1 MSALPPMLA
10 STITPQ
16 APALSERF
24 NSASAAFSYCQ
35 GSEHSHWMRS
45 GQVLRAFA
53 ISSFITCAAF
63 RLTASPPQ

>member
-1 MSALPPMLA
+1 MSGLPPMLA

-16 APALSERF
+16 APALSERLS
-24 NSASAAFSYCQ
+24 SASAAFSYCQ
-35 GSEHSHWMRS
+35 GSEQSHWMRS

-63 RLTASPPQ
+63 RLTASLPQ